1 MTVETTFAV
10 SGQHYLFNVQT
21 FAHTVLA
28 LGGDAYAYALRDRT
42 TQGVIDDVA
51 GGKSDLGVLFQ
62 TSATAD
68 EVNTALDAAG
78 LEFVELIQ
86 SAPRVALPKSHPMVN
101 ASSLSLEDMEDFP
114 YLYFEQDED
123 SPVAFAEE
131 ALASVPRAKSIA
143 CTDRASLSEL
153 IVALNGYTVTSGIL
167 VGISDGAGL
176 NTVPLDTDV
185 KLHLGYVVRKG
196 EALSDSGKRFVA
208 THKKTLEKYARFLG
222 FGGLP
227 AAETSRRCGPLWHP
241 IFARSRK
248 LAYHIRVA
256 CAIPRIWAARA
267 ALADSLRQP
276 GRLFRASREPFCRC
290 SPNAPFPTKQG
301 IFCSLRLTRCGNE
314 KVCSLQ

>member
-68 EVNTALDAAG
+68 EVNAALDAAG

-131 ALASVPRAKSIA
+131 ALAS
-143 CTDRASLSEL
+143 TDRASLSEL

-196 EALSDSGKRFVA
+196 EALSDIGQRFVD
-208 THKKTLEKYARFLG
+208 TLK
-222 FGGLP
+222 
-227 AAETSRRCGPLWHP
+227 
-241 IFARSRK
+241 
-248 LAYHIRVA
+248 
-256 CAIPRIWAARA
+256 
-267 ALADSLRQP
+267 
-276 GRLFRASREPFCRC
+276 
-290 SPNAPFPTKQG
+290 N
-301 IFCSLRLTRCGNE
+301 
-314 KVCSLQ
+314 

>member
-68 EVNTALDAAG
+68 EVNAALDAAG

-196 EALSDSGKRFVA
+196 EALSDIGQRFVD
-208 THKKTLEKYARFLG
+208 TLKKNLEKYARSWVSAACG
-222 FGGLP
+222 RRKQADAAGRSGTPSSRDP
-227 AAETSRRCGPLWHP
+227 ASSRTEASPAGTSCGARVVCDPQVEQQRTDVSRETSAG
-241 IFARSRK
+241 
-248 LAYHIRVA
+248 
-256 CAIPRIWAARA
+256 CALVRGA
-267 ALADSLRQP
+267 
-276 GRLFRASREPFCRC
+276 
-290 SPNAPFPTKQG
+290 
-301 IFCSLRLTRCGNE
+301 
-314 KVCSLQ
+314 